1 MNHQLQTQ
9 QAFVKFHYET
19 NQFPA
24 RHLIDRTSNANEPCQ
39 SIKFNKK
46 KAYFT
51 LQDSLSNVTCISSI
65 IYQNALDEKFCSTA
79 VYENSAY

>member
-9 QAFVKFHYET
+9 QAVVKFHYET

-24 RHLIDRTSNANEPCQ
+24 RHLIDRTSDANEPCQ
-39 SIKFNKK
+39 SIKSNK

-51 LQDSLSNVTCISSI
+51 FQDSLSHMTCIYNI
-65 IYQNALDEKFCSTA
+65 IYQNALEEKFCSTE